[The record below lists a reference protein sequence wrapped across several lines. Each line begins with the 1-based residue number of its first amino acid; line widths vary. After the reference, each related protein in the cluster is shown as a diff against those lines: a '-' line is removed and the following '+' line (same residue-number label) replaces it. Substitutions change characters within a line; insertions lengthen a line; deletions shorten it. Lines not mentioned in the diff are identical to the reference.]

1 MDILGSWGIPVL
13 VVGIL
18 ALATLGFALLIG
30 KWIDAQSNNVVD
42 DARDRKKHTR
52 TDDRR

>member
-1 MDILGSWGIPVL
+1 MDILASWGVPVL

-30 KWIDAQSNNVVD
+30 KWIDSQSNNVVD
-42 DARDRKKHTR
+42 EPRDSKKR
-52 TDDRR
+52 SR